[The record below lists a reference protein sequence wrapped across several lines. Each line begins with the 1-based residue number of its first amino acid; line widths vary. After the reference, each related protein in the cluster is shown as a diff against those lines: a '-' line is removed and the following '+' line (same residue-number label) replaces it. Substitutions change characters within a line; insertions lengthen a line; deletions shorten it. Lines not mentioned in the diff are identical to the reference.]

1 MQLMQNINQM
11 AMDEFQDINHKTD
24 YSSLLHKSSFIEATL
39 CYANPASLR
48 LHKSSLNEATTWT
61 QHERGYNNPA
71 LKSLHKP
78 SLNQASKIEPQRGY
92 TYSASIRLHKCSLYK
107 ERFTVPQTTT
117 TVLWRSN
124 GERRLVNDVILPTKD
139 HRFYLFCC
147 FVDTP
152 IMAAH
157 TED

>member
-1 MQLMQNINQM
+1 MNFKIL
-11 AMDEFQDINHKTD
+11 NHKTD

-39 CYANPASLR
+39 CYANPVSLR

-92 TYSASIRLHKCSLYK
+92 TYSVDPWLTEKRVAEKK
-107 ERFTVPQTTT
+107 T
-117 TVLWRSN
+117 TVDRICVVLQK
-124 GERRLVNDVILPTKD
+124 G
-139 HRFYLFCC
+139 
-147 FVDTP
+147 
-152 IMAAH
+152 
-157 TED
+157 

>member
-1 MQLMQNINQM
+1 MNFKIL
-11 AMDEFQDINHKTD
+11 NHKTD

-48 LHKSSLNEATTWT
+48 LHKSSLNEATTLT

-92 TYSASIRLHKCSLYK
+92 SNPVY
-107 ERFTVPQTTT
+107 
-117 TVLWRSN
+117 VLWRSN

-139 HRFYLFCC
+139 HCFYLFCC

>member
-1 MQLMQNINQM
+1 MNFKIL
-11 AMDEFQDINHKTD
+11 NHKTD

-78 SLNQASKIEPQRGY
+78 SLNQASKINEATHIRPQLGFTNAACTRN
-92 TYSASIRLHKCSLYK
+92 ALRFHKRRQLYCDVPMANVVSLM
-107 ERFTVPQTTT
+107 T
-117 TVLWRSN
+117 
-124 GERRLVNDVILPTKD
+124 
-139 HRFYLFCC
+139 LFCRQKIIAFTC
-147 FVDTP
+147 FAVLLIRRSWLLIPRINP
-152 IMAAH
+152 IQS
-157 TED
+157 D